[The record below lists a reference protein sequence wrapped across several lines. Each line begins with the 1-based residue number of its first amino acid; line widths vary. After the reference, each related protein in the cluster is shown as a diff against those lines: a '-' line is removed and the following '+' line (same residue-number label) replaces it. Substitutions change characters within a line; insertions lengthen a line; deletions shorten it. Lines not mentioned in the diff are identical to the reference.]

1 MSLYQHRFHG
11 HTAMGDSFVFSW
23 WAEST
28 RTTDAANDAAG
39 AWAAT
44 VWDGSPS
51 GTGYEAMTTAAVGID
66 RITTGLIDPLTG
78 TQLEL
83 AEDGVDIDGTD
94 AGNAMPGDVAI
105 VVSLRTSLANRR
117 GRGRFYLPQPA
128 ASTLTATGKLAA
140 ASITALINALG
151 AAWSVYNAGGHTP
164 VVYSR
169 ASRSTQEVTTFNV
182 GDLYD
187 TQRRRENDITET
199 RTTGLM
205 P

>member
-1 MSLYQHRFHG
+1 MALYQHRFHG

-44 VWDGSPS
+44 VWDGSPT
-51 GTGYEAMTTAAVGID
+51 GTGYEAMCTAGVGID
-66 RITTGLIDPLTG
+66 RVSTGLIEIATG

-83 AEDGVDIDGTD
+83 AEDGVDIDGTA
-94 AGNAMPGDVAI
+94 AGDAMPGDVAI
-105 VVSLRTSLANRR
+105 VVSLRTALANRR

-128 ASTLTATGKLAA
+128 VSMCTATGKVEP

-151 AAWSVYNAGGHTP
+151 AAWATYNAGGHVP

-169 ASRSTQEVTTFNV
+169 ASRSTQQITSFNI
-182 GDLYD
+182 GDLFD

-199 RTTGLM
+199 RTTALM